1 MSSPHSTVTYVE
13 PNMIA
18 HDWQPKDAFGKP
30 TDDFERVP
38 RLEDYCIAMNIE
50 VEISS
55 RDAQGTLPNADKDQS

>member
-13 PNMIA
+13 PNMA
-18 HDWQPKDAFGKP
+18 DHDWQPKDVSGKS
-30 TDDFERVP
+30 TDDYERAP

-55 RDAQGTLPNADKDQS
+55 RDSQGTLQCNNPQA